1 MRNKDN
7 FITSPKQANNQND
20 EDLISVIIFEK
31 PSNLK
36 LKTTNF
42 PFIKL
47 HGKSLL
53 EKQVDIINST
63 FKNAEIIFSCGNSC
77 LKVFDYLKK
86 NKNSN
91 IRIVENQNFETANC
105 CEAIRVALNNTFNN
119 KLLIIPEDIL
129 LSSSLLKS
137 VDLFSNSILVHD
149 HNNDNNFDIGAIK
162 NDIKLESLTIGI
174 KQNYWTEILFL
185 SSDKIIKEFREILFL
200 DNFKSKLFFESIN
213 YLNQKHE
220 IKTITIQQCVKLNNA
235 KTLKRINAE

>member
-1 MRNKDN
+1 M
-7 FITSPKQANNQND
+7 
-20 EDLISVIIFEK
+20 
-31 PSNLK
+31 
-36 LKTTNF
+36 
-42 PFIKL
+42 
-47 HGKSLL
+47 
-53 EKQVDIINST
+53 
-63 FKNAEIIFSCGNSC
+63 
-77 LKVFDYLKK
+77 
-86 NKNSN
+86 
-91 IRIVENQNFETANC
+91 
-105 CEAIRVALNNTFNN
+105 ALNNTFNN